1 MSNNNIVNVDF
12 VHKVIQVEF
21 DKDISMAAAQVI
33 AAVSEAADSAIR
45 SRTWAEG
52 EDAAVVLLGGEHSA
66 KGWAEVSGS
75 YVTQAS
81 GYADDA
87 SESASSA
94 SDSAD
99 DAEESAEAAQDALE
113 EAKEIASV
121 IGVVGE
127 PYNPTKT
134 YNFPDTVITPD
145 GSTWRC
151 LETSTGEYPATS
163 SKWVAL
169 ALATSDTFEYDPNG
183 DLQPCKYAQRSSMWQ
198 LDANEDIY
206 PASA

>member
-1 MSNNNIVNVDF
+1 MSDAVVNVDF
-12 VHKVIQVEF
+12 IHKVVEVEF
-21 DKDISMAAAQVI
+21 DKDIAMAATHLM
-33 AAVSEAADSAIR
+33 EAAAEAAASAVR
-45 SRTWAEG
+45 AETWAEG
-52 EDAAVVLLGGEHSA
+52 TDAQVGVLGGEHSA

-81 GYADDA
+81 GYADA
-87 SESASSA
+87 ASASAGAA

-169 ALATSDTFEYDPNG
+169 ALATSDTFEYDANG

-198 LDANEDIY
+198 LDENEDIY